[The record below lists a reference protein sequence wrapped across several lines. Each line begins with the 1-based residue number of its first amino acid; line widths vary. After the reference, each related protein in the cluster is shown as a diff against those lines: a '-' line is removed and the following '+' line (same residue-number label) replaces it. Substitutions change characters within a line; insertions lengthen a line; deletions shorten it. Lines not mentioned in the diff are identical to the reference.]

1 MRRLKEGRLF
11 FLDGRTVITCKIR
24 DVSETGARLK
34 VGEAFLVPSNFLISV
49 PGEME
54 RRPAERIWVKGDE
67 VGIKFKT

>member
-34 VGEAFLVPSNFLISV
+34 VGEAFLVPSNFLISI

-54 RRPAERIWVKGDE
+54 QRPAERIWVKGDE